1 MKKLLTLVAILPAVS
16 LSVPCFGV
24 DWVRDILL
32 RHTVLAILVIVSVI
46 TTQTA

>member
-24 DWVRDILL
+24 LEIGSILL
-32 RHTVLAILVIVSVI
+32 HTVLAILVIVSVI